1 MLCKH
6 KGTHMKDKFRRKF
19 DRSNGDMEYLFRT
32 IKPQNND
39 NKVRKW
45 IMSAVIIVSIII
57 VFVTLKSMPSGDEVK
72 MVTTQDTTT
81 ATVEVVQDIQIQ
93 CQNIYDA
100 NKEFLALIN
109 VDNLL
114 EEGYVFTH
122 HTLNCGLDVDERIY
136 PDLNQM
142 LTDLNAAGLHYKII
156 SAYRDREVQAYVI
169 QNNVN
174 MNMAQGMSEEEA
186 YRVTYETVQ
195 PVGASEHETG
205 LCLDIVSETEYMLVE
220 RVGEDPVNIWLME
233 HCHEYGF
240 ILRYPLD
247 KADITG
253 ISYEPW
259 HFRYVGKEAA
269 QFMYDNNLTLEEFHM
284 LLNE

>member
-6 KGTHMKDKFRRKF
+6 KGVRMKDKFRRKF
-19 DRSNGDMEYLFRT
+19 DRSNGDMEYLFRS
-32 IKPQNND
+32 IKPQYKERNA
-39 NKVRKW
+39 RKS
-45 IMSAVIIVSIII
+45 ILTVFIAIAVVIIFMVIR
-57 VFVTLKSMPSGDEVK
+57 MPKGDEVK
-72 MVTTQDTTT
+72 MVTTQE
-81 ATVEVVQDIQIQ
+81 TVEVTVEIIEDIQLQ
-93 CQNIYDA
+93 AQRIYDA
-100 NKEFLALIN
+100 NQEFLRLIN
-109 VDNLL
+109 VDNPL

-136 PDLNQM
+136 DDLNQM
-142 LTDLNAAGLHYKII
+142 LSDLNADGLHYNII
-156 SAYRDREVQAYVI
+156 SAYRSREVQAYVV
-169 QNNVN
+169 QNNVDI
-174 MNMAQGMSEEEA
+174 NMAQGMSEEEA
-186 YRVTYETVQ
+186 YERTYETVQ

-269 QFMYDNNLTLEEFHM
+269 QFMFDNNLTLEEFHM